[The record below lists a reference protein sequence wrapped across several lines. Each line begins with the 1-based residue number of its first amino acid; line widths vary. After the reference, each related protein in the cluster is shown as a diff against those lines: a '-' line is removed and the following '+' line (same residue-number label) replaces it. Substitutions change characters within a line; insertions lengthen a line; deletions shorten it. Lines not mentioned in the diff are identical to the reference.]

1 MKNLF
6 GKEVKPKDTNV
17 PQILTIEITDEF
29 KNELREIFRN
39 RVKYYSERIEELLS
53 EEDLDN
59 IEKNVEDIFNFNLTK
74 SSLTKQVDFFN
85 ENKLTLVLIQN
96 KDKEFCIKN
105 FSNYKEFKRN
115 PKQLIAP
122 ILETIKNN
130 YGVAV
135 KYCSLGY
142 INNKRKMK
150 YYE

>member
-115 PKQLIAP
+115 PKELITP

-142 INNKRKMK
+142 NNKRNMK